1 MDKPVFVVVQKNG
14 DLKQGFFLSDDSLYK
29 KCGYKN
35 ANGFEVQTTW
45 KCRINGKMTN
55 ITLYGK
61 TTGRSGNENKYEFPP
76 PVDSILFFG
85 NCCLVAK
92 NGDNH
97 TSLTID
103 LWKTVYETLYGGFEN
118 LKDTE
123 KEDEEEEDELLNVD
137 PSLKTEDGYL
147 KDGFVVSDDEELLTY
162 DSELSEEDYD

>member
-1 MDKPVFVVVQKNG
+1 MEKPLFVVVQKNG
-14 DLKQGFFLSDDSLYK
+14 DLKQGIFLSDDSLYK
-29 KCGYKN
+29 KCGYKSV
-35 ANGFEVQTTW
+35 NGFESHTTW
-45 KCRINGKMTN
+45 KCRINGKLTN

-61 TTGRSGNENKYEFPP
+61 KVGRSGSENKYEFPP
-76 PVDSILFFG
+76 PVDNTLFFG

-92 NGDNH
+92 NDDNLA
-97 TSLTID
+97 SLTID

-162 DSELSEEDYD
+162 DSELSEEEYD